1 MTAEKLKWTDSI
13 RAVRGK
19 VDRMVDVLDG
29 KAEVVTGTY
38 TGDGTFNQRV
48 IELGFQPSCVI
59 LFTNMGQTHENNYV
73 YGGCFFPG
81 YPLKCTY
88 NDPYYAGE
96 IRENGFMVSYSTGS
110 KISTNISNYLY
121 HYIAFR

>member
-1 MTAEKLKWTDSI
+1 MTAEKLKWTDTV
-13 RAVRGK
+13 RTVRGK

-59 LFTNMGQTHENNYV
+59 LFTDMGQTHENNYV

-81 YPLKCTY
+81 HPLIDYTKNYSVAEVRDTGFLV
-88 NDPYYAGE
+88 NYYSSNRIYA
-96 IRENGFMVSYSTGS
+96 
-110 KISTNISNYLY
+110 NISNITYY
-121 HYIAFR
+121 YIAFR